1 MRLLPRFT
9 FSLLLLAG
17 LATTSHAQELVS
29 VKTQGANLRQT
40 AGTQAEVQWQLA
52 RGYPLQVLQREGGWL
67 KVQDFE
73 GDQGWVAAAV
83 TQPAPHHVVRV
94 RSANLRQGPGTEF
107 PVVGYAVYGQ
117 VLATEHRGEAWV
129 RVRSRDGQSAWVAR
143 DLLWGW

>member
-17 LATTSHAQELVS
+17 LATASHAQELVS
-29 VKTQGANLRQT
+29 VRTQGINLRS
-40 AGTQAEVQWQLA
+40 AASTQAEVQWQLA

-73 GDQGWVAAAV
+73 GDQGWVAASV
-83 TQPAPHHVVRV
+83 TQLAPHHVVRV

-117 VLATEHRGEAWV
+117 VLATEHRDEAWV

>member
-17 LATTSHAQELVS
+17 LATASHAQELVS
-29 VKTQGANLRQT
+29 VRTQGANLRSA

-73 GDQGWVAAAV
+73 GDQGWVAASV
-83 TQPAPHHVVRV
+83 TQAAPHHVVRV

-129 RVRSRDGQSAWVAR
+129 RVRSRDGQSAWIAR

>member
-17 LATTSHAQELVS
+17 LATAGHAQELVS
-29 VKTQGANLRQT
+29 ARTQGANLRS
-40 AGTQAEVQWQLA
+40 AASTQAEVQWQLA
-52 RGYPLQVLQREGGWL
+52 RGYPLQVLQREGSWL

-73 GDQGWVAAAV
+73 GDQGWVAASV

-117 VLATEHRGEAWV
+117 VLATDHRGEAWV

>member
-17 LATTSHAQELVS
+17 LATASHAQELVS
-29 VKTQGANLRQT
+29 VKTQGANLRSA

-73 GDQGWVAAAV
+73 GDQGWVAASV
-83 TQPAPHHVVRV
+83 TQAAPHHVVRV